1 MKTFKRS
8 WFPSTTDYVKANYL
22 VGNNPII
29 ETQFGEVR
37 IDGGSRYVESLKF
50 NDKTSNFSKMKL
62 TQYGNNSG
70 VYTFYECFN
79 DIEELDCSKFE
90 IASNRTEYVRFFDGY
105 SPSCPNKN
113 RVIKNLDYK
122 NLTYQFNMLIFGL
135 PKLEVLE
142 NIGVYNAYFS
152 LGDDG
157 GSMKSIKKMTFK
169 NDCDFLGVY
178 FREVTIQS
186 REALVNLLN
195 ALQPVTTTHQCA
207 VGSTNLALLTDE
219 DKKIAT
225 DKGWTLA

>member
-1 MKTFKRS
+1 MKTFKRE

-37 IDGGSRYVESLKF
+37 FDDGFRYVTSLKF

-62 TQYGNNSG
+62 TQYQSAG
-70 VYTFYECFN
+70 VYTFYPCFN

-90 IASNRTEYVRFFDGY
+90 IATNRTEYVRFFDGY
-105 SPSCPNKN
+105 YSAMPNKN

-122 NLTYQFNMLIFGL
+122 NLPYQYNMLIFGL
-135 PKLEVLE
+135 SKLEVLE

-152 LGDDG
+152 LGDDI
-157 GSMKSIKKMTFK
+157 GSMKSIRKMTFK
-169 NDCDFLGVY
+169 DDCDFLGVY
-178 FREVTIQS
+178 FRKVTIQS

-195 ALQPVTTTHQCA
+195 ALQPVTTTHQC
-207 VGSTNLALLTDE
+207 VIGSQNIALLTDE

-225 DKGWTLA
+225 GKGWTLA

>member
-1 MKTFKRS
+1 MKTFKRE

-37 IDGGSRYVESLKF
+37 VDDGSRYVTSLKF

-62 TQYGNNSG
+62 TQYQNAGA
-70 VYTFYECFN
+70 YTFYSCFN

-90 IASNRTEYVRFFDGY
+90 IATNRTEYVRFFDGY
-105 SPSCPNKN
+105 YSAMPNKN

-122 NLTYQFNMLIFGL
+122 NLPYQYNMLIFGL
-135 PKLEVLE
+135 SKLEVLE

-152 LGDDG
+152 LGDDI
-157 GSMKSIKKMTFK
+157 GSMKSIRKMTFK
-169 NDCDFLGVY
+169 DDCDFLGVY
-178 FREVTIQS
+178 FRKVTIQS

-195 ALQPVTTTHQCA
+195 ALQPVTTTHQC
-207 VGSTNLALLTDE
+207 VIGSQNIALLTDE

-225 DKGWTLA
+225 GKGWTLA